1 MTETLLWGLQYAV
14 MSVIVRQQGSIMTET
29 LLWGLQCVGYA
40 LELALLIILLSRGYL
55 RNLRSLCIF
64 VGTLF
69 AIDAGVRP
77 LSLALYGQGSRQYY
91 NLYWLTDLILVLA
104 SFALICAFFRRA
116 CLQHR
121 DVWITLRP
129 ALAIVLVLELG
140 ISSAAFIEHYHQ
152 HLLFTHFIYD
162 FSQDLYFTCVVLN
175 TVLYLML
182 QWFRDR
188 DQLLHLLV
196 CGLGIQYAGPAANA
210 ALILVGHNSGAAW
223 HFFHY
228 LLPLC
233 NATMLAIWVYAVAR
247 KPLTSRAVA
256 A

>member
-1 MTETLLWGLQYAV
+1 MSETLLWGLQYA
-14 MSVIVRQQGSIMTET
+14 
-29 LLWGLQCVGYA
+29 GYA
-40 LELALLIILLSRGYL
+40 LEAALLIILLKRGYL
-55 RNLRSLCIF
+55 RSLRSLCIF

-77 LSLALYGQGSRQYY
+77 LSLHFFGIASRQYY

-116 CLQHR
+116 CLRHR
-121 DVWITLRP
+121 DVWKTLRP
-129 ALAIVLVLELG
+129 ALAIVLILELA
-140 ISSAAFIEHYHQ
+140 ISSSAFVEHYHQ
-152 HLLFTHFIYD
+152 HLLFTHFMYD

-182 QWFRDR
+182 QWFKDRDR
-188 DQLLHLLV
+188 LLHLLV

-210 ALILVGHNSGAAW
+210 ALILVGHHSGAGAGAAW
-223 HFFHY
+223 HMFRY

-233 NATMLAIWVYAVAR
+233 NATMLAIWVYAVSR
-247 KPLTSRAVA
+247 QPLTSRMDVGRDGGGLAVA

>member
-1 MTETLLWGLQYAV
+1 MPYTLLDVLQY
-14 MSVIVRQQGSIMTET
+14 G
-29 LLWGLQCVGYA
+29 GYA
-40 LELALLIILLSRGYL
+40 LELVLLIILLQRGYL
-55 RNLRSLCIF
+55 RSLSSLCIF

-69 AIDAGVRP
+69 AVDAAVRP
-77 LSLALYGQGSRQYY
+77 LSFKFYGVASRQYY

-116 CLQHR
+116 CLRH
-121 DVWITLRP
+121 DEVWKMVKP

-140 ISSAAFIEHYHQ
+140 ISSWTFLSRYHN
-152 HLLFTHFIYD
+152 HSLFTPFMYD

-188 DQLLHLLV
+188 DQFLQLLV
-196 CGLGIQYAGPAANA
+196 CGLGIQFAGPAANT
-210 ALILVGHNSGAAW
+210 ALILVTHNAANADAR
-223 HFFHY
+223 HLLTY
-228 LLPLC
+228 LLPVC
-233 NATMLAIWVYAVAR
+233 NVAMLAIWVYAVAR
-247 KPLTSRAVA
+247 QPRGGSGQLRIA